1 MPTMDTVLIDEVWR
15 PYYGKLVK
23 GFQVL
28 TPEWKFL
35 KRLENFDQLSPRQ
48 IVWPVDLITGG
59 GIAMT
64 YDAGPTARATSNAP
78 VEATDTWKH
87 MTGRFEVSYD
97 VLTMN
102 NSSKVARQQ
111 IVKQLRYQ
119 VRDKLMSFKKRM
131 SYGFYGHNDGVL
143 FLVNSA
149 AGAPSY
155 TVKDR
160 YGETGL
166 ATDVSW
172 LTPGKDYVAVYE
184 PGVGLRTNGI
194 QKVTAVNRTTQ
205 TITLAAGPT
214 GAATGDQIV
223 LANHIDGTTHD
234 LNRGMN
240 GMLDLTSAASL
251 HNITTAAQ
259 PDWSAAI
266 DTALSAAL
274 SGSKLYT
281 AFETCEKESGYRPD
295 FAWTTIGAIASAGGS
310 QLDQRRYSDKEDTMR
325 LGFRKLNVMGVQT
338 EGMLFCPP
346 GHFFAG
352 SSKALKKL
360 SPDEDVKV
368 VATGGP
374 QGGFVYYGDTLGYF
388 KDQVFRVQ
396 LTCKSRKSLIHWTA
410 VTEA

>member
-1 MPTMDTVLIDEVWR
+1 MAMDTVLINEVWR

-28 TPEWKFL
+28 TPEWAFL

-48 IVWPVDLITGG
+48 IVWPVDLISGG

-87 MTGRFEVSYD
+87 MVGRFEVSYD
-97 VLTMN
+97 VLTLN
-102 NSSKVARQQ
+102 NASKVARQQ
-111 IVKQLRYQ
+111 IVKQLAYQ

-143 FLVNSA
+143 MLINSA
-149 AGAPSY
+149 AGAPTY

-166 ATDVSW
+166 APDVSW
-172 LTPGKDYVAVYE
+172 LTAGKDYVAVVN
-184 PGVGLRTNGI
+184 PSGPAVRGI
-194 QKVTAVNRTTQ
+194 EKVTAVNRSTPS
-205 TITLAAGPT
+205 ITLAGSVS
-214 GAATGDQIV
+214 GAAANDKIV
-223 LANHIDGTTHD
+223 LANHIDGTTTD

-240 GMLDLTSAASL
+240 GLLDMTSAATL
-251 HNITTAAQ
+251 HNIATASQ
-259 PDWSAAI
+259 PDWSASI
-266 DTALSAAL
+266 DTALSGSL
-274 SGSKLYT
+274 SGSALYK
-281 AFETCEKESGYRPD
+281 AFELSEKQSGYRPD

-325 LGFRKLNVMGVQT
+325 LGFNKLNVMGVKT

-360 SPDEDVKV
+360 SPDEDVQTVK
-368 VATGGP
+368 TGGP
-374 QGGFVYYGDTLGYF
+374 QGGFVYYQSLLGYF

>member
-1 MPTMDTVLIDEVWR
+1 MDTVLIDEVWR

-28 TPEWKFL
+28 TPEWAFL
-35 KRLENFDQLSPRQ
+35 KKLKNFDQLSPRQ

-87 MTGRFEVSYD
+87 MTGRFEISYD
-97 VLTMN
+97 VLTLN

-111 IVKQLRYQ
+111 IVKQVRYQ
-119 VRDKLMSFKKRM
+119 VRDKLKSFKKRM

-143 FLVNSA
+143 ALIAGVG
-149 AGAPSY
+149 GAPEY
-155 TVKDR
+155 TLKDR

-172 LTPGKDYVAVYE
+172 LTPGKDYVAVIE
-184 PGVGLRTNGI
+184 TGVGLRTAGI
-194 QKVTAVNRTTQ
+194 QLVTAVNRATQ
-205 TITLAAGPT
+205 SMTLA
-214 GAATGDQIV
+214 GAVTTPSIGDQVV
-223 LANHIDGTTHD
+223 LANHIDGTTFD
-234 LNRGMN
+234 LNRSFN
-240 GMLDLTSAASL
+240 GMLDITSAATL
-251 HNITTAAQ
+251 HNIATSAQ
-259 PDWSAAI
+259 PDWSASI
-266 DTALSAAL
+266 DEALSAAL
-274 SGSKLYT
+274 SGAELYK
-281 AFETCEKESGYRPD
+281 AFETTEKESGYRPD
-295 FAWTTIGAIASAGGS
+295 FAWTTIGAIAQAGGS
-310 QLDQRRYSDKEDTMR
+310 ELDQRRYSDKEDTMR

-346 GHFFAG
+346 GHFFSG

-374 QGGFVYYGDTLGYF
+374 QGGFVYYQSQLGYF

-396 LTCKSRKSLIHWTA
+396 LTALSRKAFIHWTA

>member
-1 MPTMDTVLIDEVWR
+1 MAMDTVLIDEVWR

-28 TPEWKFL
+28 TPEWAFL
-35 KRLENFDQLSPRQ
+35 KKLKNFDQLSPRQ

-64 YDAGPTARATSNAP
+64 YDAGPTARATSNEP

-97 VLTMN
+97 VLTLN
-102 NSSKVARQQ
+102 NSSKVAKQQ
-111 IVKQLRYQ
+111 IVKQVRYQ
-119 VRDKLMSFKKRM
+119 VRDKLKSFKKRM
-131 SYGFYGHNDGVL
+131 SFGFYGHNDGVL
-143 FLVNSA
+143 HLVNSA
-149 AGAPSY
+149 AGAPTY

-166 ATDVSW
+166 AADVSW
-172 LTPGKDYVAVYE
+172 LTPGKDYVAVIE
-184 PGVGLRTNGI
+184 TGVGLRTNGI
-194 QKVTAVNRTTQ
+194 QLVSSVNRATPS
-205 TITLAAGPT
+205 ITLAGSPT
-214 GAATGDQIV
+214 GAATGDQVV
-223 LANHIDGTTHD
+223 LANHIDGTTFD

-240 GMLDLTSAASL
+240 GMLDITSAATL
-251 HNITTAAQ
+251 HNIATSAQ
-259 PDWSAAI
+259 PDWSAGI

-274 SGSKLYT
+274 SGAALYK
-281 AFETCEKESGYRPD
+281 AFELSEKESGYRPD
-295 FAWTTIGAIASAGGS
+295 FAWTTIGAIAQAGGS
-310 QLDQRRYSDKEDTMR
+310 ELDQRRYSDKEDTMR

-346 GHFFAG
+346 GHFFCG

-374 QGGFVYYGDTLGYF
+374 QGGFVYYQDQLGYF

-396 LTCKSRKSLIHWTA
+396 LTALSRKSFIHWTA